1 MAEKL
6 SVLFELDLL
15 FNVETLC
22 RFVQLKPL
30 QVKCFEY
37 LLKGKD
43 IVVVT
48 VLPTGFGK
56 FLLFHRLPDFLHVK
70 ADNNILYNTRI
81 LRFVTFIHLPF
92 SVRSVD
98 HFVASLVFMKGTS
111 CCILRSNLSTVA
123 CYGNFFEP
131 GGTNSQQTCG
141 IATFESCGA
150 RAIRGGI
157 NLLNLSSSSRNIS
170 STRWLQEA

>member
-15 FNVETLC
+15 LNVETLC

-30 QVKCFEY
+30 QVKRFEY

-56 FLLFHRLPDFLHVK
+56 FLLFQRLPDFLHVK
-70 ADNNILYNTRI
+70 TDSNIL
-81 LRFVTFIHLPF
+81 
-92 SVRSVD
+92 
-98 HFVASLVFMKGTS
+98 
-111 CCILRSNLSTVA
+111 
-123 CYGNFFEP
+123 
-131 GGTNSQQTCG
+131 
-141 IATFESCGA
+141 
-150 RAIRGGI
+150 
-157 NLLNLSSSSRNIS
+157 
-170 STRWLQEA
+170 